1 MFSVR
6 TAILTQGQGHGT
18 DTASGQVAHP
28 GAWLLAPPEAPSG
41 APCWKPGVLVSVP
54 GGRGRTSNPCPCG
67 GAGGGGVVQA
77 RAGHRAAAPLQQAGE
92 GGRPSGGAGG
102 PQGLS
107 SLAGWGL
114 LSDTKKAEV
123 LRSPQP
129 GACGQEGAALYQQRR
144 SAGRP
149 GRSGRCQLLCR
160 APGGPASGRVCPS
173 GQRPRPGPPARE
185 LRGPAVG
192 SGCARRGLLPS
203 PLLSCPAPSSCLCG
217 GDPVPAPHTIIPG
230 TQKCQNRTFGPSHS
244 GEKQGSC
251 LRWPPGPRQRAAR
264 GQFGFP
270 PGQSSLVSP
279 PWGRGPPVK
288 AASALHLGQS
298 SAAGLVP
305 QVYPANPQLT
315 SNALGHKVQSASG

>member
-129 GACGQEGAALYQQRR
+129 GACGQEGAALISNGDRQDAPEGQAGASCSAEHRGTPRR
-144 SAGRP
+144 GASVPVGRGP
-149 GRSGRCQLLCR
+149 GRDRPPANCVVPPWALGVPVGGSCLLLCSPAQPQVPASVEVTLSLLPTRLYPGPRSVKTEPSVLPTRARSR
-160 APGGPASGRVCPS
+160 APACAGLLGRGS
-173 GQRPRPGPPARE
+173 GQRGGSLGSLQVRVPLSPH
-185 LRGPAVG
+185 RGV
-192 SGCARRGLLPS
+192 
-203 PLLSCPAPSSCLCG
+203 
-217 GDPVPAPHTIIPG
+217 
-230 TQKCQNRTFGPSHS
+230 
-244 GEKQGSC
+244 
-251 LRWPPGPRQRAAR
+251 
-264 GQFGFP
+264 
-270 PGQSSLVSP
+270 
-279 PWGRGPPVK
+279 
-288 AASALHLGQS
+288 
-298 SAAGLVP
+298 AGLQSRP
-305 QVYPANPQLT
+305 PQL
-315 SNALGHKVQSASG
+315 SIWVKVQQLDWCPKCTQRTLS